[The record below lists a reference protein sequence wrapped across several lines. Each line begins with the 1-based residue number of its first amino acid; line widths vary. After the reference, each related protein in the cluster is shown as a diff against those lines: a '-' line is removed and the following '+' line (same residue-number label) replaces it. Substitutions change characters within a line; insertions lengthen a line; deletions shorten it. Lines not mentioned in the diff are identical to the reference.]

1 MPKDELPIPDTRSER
16 LLNSIATGEDVAD
29 EVEIISDMDKYLYY
43 IAKNGSGGGKPV
55 NTEWGKISGSIANQ
69 TDLSNQ
75 LDSKA
80 DAEDLKWG
88 KIQGSIANQT
98 DLVGQLSSK
107 ATTSDLNAL
116 HVQVNSKANS
126 SDLEALS
133 TTVASKASLADL
145 DVLSATVAG
154 KASSSDLEALYT
166 TVENLNTTVENLETT
181 VADKADHQVFTATL
195 SASGWGNTSPFRQT
209 VTVSGILGTDNPIV
223 DIVPTNDLTKARNEL
238 QSWGCVSTITTSDNL
253 ISVVCFDEKPTA
265 NMSIRMQVIR

>member
-43 IAKNGSGGGKPV
+43 IAKNGAGGGKPV

-154 KASSSDLEALYT
+154 KASSSDLEALST
-166 TVENLNTTVENLETT
+166 TVGNLNTTVGNLETT
-181 VADKADHQVFTATL
+181 VAGKADPPKTFTATL
-195 SASGWGNTSPFRQT
+195 SASMWGTTKPFRQT
-209 VTVSGILGTDNPIV
+209 VTVSGILSTDEPFT
-223 DIVPTNDLTKARNEL
+223 DIVLTNDLTKAQQEL
-238 QSWGCVSTITTSDNL
+238 QSWGCISNITTSNNL
-253 ISVVCFDEKPTA
+253 ISAVCFDEKPTA
-265 NMSIRMQVIR
+265 NMTIKMKVI